1 MMTPTLYSLWLPI
14 THFLKIA
21 QNLEKENIDYNYQS
35 NSDWNWLNFKYKDS
49 LIVMDSLGYIYIE
62 SNEYNKKSIFELIA
76 KILSIETIFTI
87 KKTFLNPQI
96 QSYNKALS
104 ILNFMENIYIEVSSY
119 KNLKIEYVSAHL
131 LIKNKKICSDNKIK
145 FSVNREDNLNE
156 ETSFY
161 HILNRNFCQ
170 LLNKS
175 VYFTHGFEFEDG
187 EIYNCLSLLTQERLE
202 PLLESI
208 QQSNISFKI
217 NNELNNDILLGVLK
231 KAIQDTIEEKTVLH
245 FLNITKNL
253 YLNNILD
260 KISTTNSS
268 LNKLN
273 SYLLATPNQNNFL
286 YNPIKNHD
294 FDEEDI
300 EVFVQNLLSSIPK
313 FHNIESKIKETY
325 YIKVGN
331 TTTSNRV
338 EESETI
344 GKTFFYSKWTA
355 SIQYFMETVNNI
367 KESLNI
373 YHQNKNLK
381 ELEDISYNANYQAD
395 IEDIRDLKNDENT
408 LLNDSTKN
416 YISLILFIFA
426 IITLVGEAPLYK
438 NIIPIYKEP
447 FFLKIVSII
456 GTNLLQHTINI
467 FLYSLLFFLLF
478 YPFIKKY
485 FKTKPNKKG
494 IYNFEDSDYDKH
506 EHRSNKSLYTLK
518 DGKNI
523 KVTVGYNDV
532 ISAYSLMKQ
541 LKVKE
546 ITKPI
551 GDSLNS
557 FSIFPKLLQ
566 KTPIDIDY
574 TYRENYRISRNDKV
588 TTKIMFRYK
597 ITKISL
603 KEFIQL
609 LNEDDFVN
617 YYISYISKEN
627 IDKKDFS
634 KERLIKSLKIENWNS
649 DEVKLNLYVV
659 YSFILKLNKIS
670 QNNCDYSIVKDQFR
684 VHYHINKL
692 YYEKQED
699 LEEQQEC
706 LAQLVYIYFLARLK
720 KFA

>member
-1 MMTPTLYSLWLPI
+1 M
-14 THFLKIA
+14 
-21 QNLEKENIDYNYQS
+21 
-35 NSDWNWLNFKYKDS
+35 
-49 LIVMDSLGYIYIE
+49 
-62 SNEYNKKSIFELIA
+62 
-76 KILSIETIFTI
+76 ETISI
-87 KKTFLNPQI
+87 KI
-96 QSYNKALS
+96 
-104 ILNFMENIYIEVSSY
+104 SSY
-119 KNLKIEYVSAHL
+119 ENLKIEFVSACL
-131 LIKNKKICSDNKIK
+131 LIDNKKICSDKKIK
-145 FSVNREDNLNE
+145 FSVNRENNLGDD
-156 ETSFY
+156 TSFY

-187 EIYNCLSLLTQERLE
+187 EIYNCLSILKPERLE
-202 PLLESI
+202 PLVESV
-208 QQSNISFKI
+208 QQSNISFEI
-217 NNELNNDILLGVLK
+217 NNKLNNDILLGVLK
-231 KAIQDTIEEKTVLH
+231 KAIQDTIEEKTLLH
-245 FLNITKNL
+245 FLNKTKDI
-253 YLNNILD
+253 YLNNILK
-260 KISTTNSS
+260 KISKTNNS

-273 SYLLATPNQNNFL
+273 SYILATPNQNSFM
-286 YNPIKNHD
+286 YNPTENHD

-355 SIQYFMETVNNI
+355 SIQYFMETVDNI

-395 IEDIRDLKNDENT
+395 IEDIRDLKNGENT
-408 LLNDSTKN
+408 LLNDKTKN
-416 YISLILFIFA
+416 YINVILFVFA
-426 IITLVGEAPLYK
+426 IITLVGEAPLYT
-438 NIIPIYKEP
+438 IYGKATILE
-447 FFLKIVSII
+447 
-456 GTNLLQHTINI
+456 NLSQHFSNI
-467 FLYSLLFFLLF
+467 FLYFIIISVIYIIVKKIRTRLENHSITFNIFKLF
-478 YPFIKKY
+478 KKD
-485 FKTKPNKKG
+485 KKVKG

-506 EHRSNKSLYTLK
+506 EHRSNKSLYTQK

-541 LKVKE
+541 LKAKE
-546 ITKPI
+546 LTKPI

-566 KTPIDIDY
+566 KTPTNVDY
-574 TYRENYRISRNDKV
+574 IYRENYRISRNDKV

-597 ITKISL
+597 ITNISL
-603 KEFIQL
+603 KEFIEL
-609 LNEDDFVN
+609 LNEDDFVK

-627 IDKKDFS
+627 INEKLFS

-649 DEVKLNLYVV
+649 EGIEINLYVV

-670 QNNCDYSIVKDQFR
+670 QNDCDYSVVKDQFR

-692 YYEKQED
+692 YYKNQED

-720 KFA
+720 KFALHTSNL